1 MSIEGISGIGS
12 GQVDNIKGDKTLQ
25 KNEGVRPVPGVAKEG
40 EKLSVVDKVEIS
52 DEVND
57 LQNTLSKLK
66 AKLEKVPD
74 VRSEKVEEAKKRMES
89 GFYDQEDVIRKV
101 ASEIKKKII
110 DVT

>member
-1 MSIEGISGIGS
+1 MSIEGISGIGA
-12 GQVDNIKGDKTLQ
+12 GQVDNIKGDQPLQ
-25 KNEGVRPVPGVAKEG
+25 KNEGVKPIAGVAKE
-40 EKLSVVDKVEIS
+40 ENKLSVVDKVEIS
-52 DEVND
+52 DEAKD

-66 AKLEKVPD
+66 AELEKIPD
-74 VRSEKVEEAKKRMES
+74 VRPGKVEEAKKRMES